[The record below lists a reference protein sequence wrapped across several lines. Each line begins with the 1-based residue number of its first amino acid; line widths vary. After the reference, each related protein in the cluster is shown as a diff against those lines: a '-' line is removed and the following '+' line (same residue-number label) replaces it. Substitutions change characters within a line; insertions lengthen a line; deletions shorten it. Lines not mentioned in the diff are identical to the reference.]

1 MAWQLFKLGRWS
13 FRRRR
18 TVAGIWV
25 LLLLTVALGAA
36 TLSGKTNDNFELS
49 GIESTQAFDLIRDRD
64 PGAAPD
70 GATARVVFQ
79 APNGESLADPANKQ
93 GVADALAA
101 LRTKGVVSI
110 LDPFAAGTISQ
121 DGRTGYAS
129 VGYARSA
136 VDLSQADREALEA
149 ARDVA
154 EEAGLTITIGGDV
167 LGVEMDAAI
176 AELMGVAIAFVVLAL
191 TLGSLVAAGMPL
203 LTALVG
209 VGIGMAA
216 IATLTGFVQLS
227 TTTPALGTMLGLA
240 VGIDYALFVLSRY
253 QAEVRQGRPLEEA
266 AGRAVG
272 TAGSAVVFAGLT
284 VVIALVGLAV
294 CGIGFLTEM
303 GLGGALTVA
312 IAVLIA
318 LTLLPALLGFAG
330 DRVVKR
336 SPRSPGKHTA
346 TNSADTGAADSG
358 AADTGADRSPGE
370 PRTLGRR
377 WVESLARFR
386 WLALVAGIAAAAV
399 ASIPVASL
407 QLALPDDS
415 TKPAGSDVR
424 VAYDLIAEHFGAGAN
439 GPLLVVIDTKGAPA
453 PAAAV
458 ATATERLQTL
468 AAQDDSNIAAVV
480 PAITDDSPQARQAYT
495 RQLDTAQFATLT
507 VIPRS
512 GPSDPSTKD
521 LVTDIR
527 DTLSSLPDHSG
538 ARALVTGLT
547 AVGVDISNKLTE
559 AFPLYLTV
567 VVGLAVILLI
577 AVFRSLWV
585 PVKAALGFLFSVGVS
600 LGATVAVFQWGR
612 LNELV
617 GLDTTGPVLFLLPI
631 LLTGILFGLAMDY
644 EVFLV
649 TRMREA
655 YVHGSP
661 ARQAVIDGFAH
672 SARVVAAAALIMV
685 GVFAGFT
692 LTDDIILKTIG
703 FALAIGVL
711 ADAFLVRMLIVP
723 AAMLIIGRRMW
734 WMPRVMNKLVPTL
747 DVEGQALTE
756 HLAPREPIGR
766 CFDTESA
773 PSPQNLSEQHPD
785 VSSTREPTGQKR

>member
-1 MAWQLFKLGRWS
+1 MAWQLFRLGRWS
-13 FRRRR
+13 FRRRW
-18 TVAGIWV
+18 TVTGIWA
-25 LLLLTVALGAA
+25 LLLLTIALGAA
-36 TLSGKTNDNFELS
+36 TLSGKTNDSFELS

-64 PGAAPD
+64 PAAAPD

-79 APNGESLADPANKQ
+79 APNGESLADPVNKQ
-93 GVADALAA
+93 VVSDALAA
-101 LRTKGVVSI
+101 LKTSHVLSI
-110 LDPFAAGTISQ
+110 VDPFTAGTISE
-121 DGRTGYAS
+121 DGRTGFAS
-129 VGYARSA
+129 VSYTRSA
-136 VDLSQADREALEA
+136 VDLSQTDREALEA
-149 ARDVA
+149 ARDIA
-154 EEAGLTITIGGDV
+154 REAGLTATIGGNV
-167 LGVEMDAAI
+167 LGVEIGGAI
-176 AELMGVAIAFVVLAL
+176 AELMGIAIAFVVLAL

-209 VGIGMAA
+209 VGIGMTA
-216 IATLTGFVQLS
+216 IAALTGFVELS

-240 VGIDYALFVLSRY
+240 VGIDYALFILSRY

-294 CGIGFLTEM
+294 CDIGFLTEM
-303 GLGGALTVA
+303 GLGAAFTVA
-312 IAVLIA
+312 LAVLIA

-330 DRVVKR
+330 ARVTRR
-336 SPRSPGKHTA
+336 SPRSLKTHTA
-346 TNSADTGAADSG
+346 TTTDAGTSRNPS
-358 AADTGADRSPGE
+358 E

-377 WVESLARFR
+377 WVDSLARVR
-386 WLALVAGIAAAAV
+386 WPALIVGIAAAAA

-415 TKPAGSDVR
+415 TKPANSDVR
-424 VAYDLIAEHFGAGAN
+424 IAYDLIDEHFGAGAN
-439 GPLLVVIDTKGAPA
+439 GPLLVVIDTKQAPD

-468 AAQDDSNIAAVV
+468 ATQDDSNIAAVV
-480 PAITDDSPQARQAYT
+480 PAITSDSPQAWQAYLQ
-495 RQLDTAQFATLT
+495 QLDTAQYATLT

-512 GPSDPSTKD
+512 GPSDQSTKD
-521 LVTDIR
+521 LVAEIR
-527 DTLSSLPDHSG
+527 DTLSDLPEQSG
-538 ARALVTGLT
+538 ARALVTGVT
-547 AVGVDISNKLTE
+547 AVGVDISNELTE
-559 AFPLYLTV
+559 VFPLYLAV
-567 VVGLAVILLI
+567 VVGLALILLI
-577 AVFRSLWV
+577 AVFRSIWV

-600 LGATVAVFQWGR
+600 LGATVAVFQWGW
-612 LNELV
+612 LNELI

-661 ARQAVIDGFAH
+661 ARQAVIDGFTH

-711 ADAFLVRMLIVP
+711 VDAFLVRMLIVP
-723 AAMLIIGRRMW
+723 AAMLIIGRHIW
-734 WMPRVMNKLVPTL
+734 WMPRWMNKLVPTL
-747 DVEGQALTE
+747 DVEGEALTQ
-756 HLAPREPIGR
+756 HLAPR
-766 CFDTESA
+766 
-773 PSPQNLSEQHPD
+773 
-785 VSSTREPTGQKR
+785 